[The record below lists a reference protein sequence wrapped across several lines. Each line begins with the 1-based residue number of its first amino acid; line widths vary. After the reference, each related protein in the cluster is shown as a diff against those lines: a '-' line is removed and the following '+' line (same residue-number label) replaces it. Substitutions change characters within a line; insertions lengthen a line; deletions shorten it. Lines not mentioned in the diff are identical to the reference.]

1 MDQAQQAQA
10 KHKPEANE
18 IEQYKASLNDIEKKA
33 LKIAEEHLET
43 SFSITKSIGFLKWQQ
58 ASQEATK

>member
-1 MDQAQQAQA
+1 MDQAQ
-10 KHKPEANE
+10 HKPEAKQHQAKQ

-33 LKIAEEHLET
+33 LKIAQEHLES

-58 ASQEATK
+58 ASQDATK

>member
-1 MDQAQQAQA
+1 MDQAKQAQA
-10 KHKPEANE
+10 QQPEAKQ

-33 LKIAEEHLET
+33 LKIAEEHLES

-58 ASQEATK
+58 QASQEATK

>member
-1 MDQAQQAQA
+1 MD
-10 KHKPEANE
+10 KPKANE

-33 LKIAEEHLET
+33 LKIAEEHLES

-58 ASQEATK
+58 QASQEATK